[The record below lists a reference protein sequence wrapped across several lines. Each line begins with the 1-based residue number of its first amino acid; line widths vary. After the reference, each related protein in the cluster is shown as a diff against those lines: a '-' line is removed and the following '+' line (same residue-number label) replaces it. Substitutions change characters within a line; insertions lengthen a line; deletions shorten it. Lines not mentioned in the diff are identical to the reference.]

1 MYKKQGKIHTR
12 STYQELCHFYWPNTP
27 QPTTPNTY
35 YQTPTVET
43 QQSISTPQEKKI
55 S

>member
-1 MYKKQGKIHTR
+1 M
-12 STYQELCHFYWPNTP
+12 P

-43 QQSISTPQEKKI
+43 QQSISTPQEKKYLNQI
-55 S
+55 LLSD